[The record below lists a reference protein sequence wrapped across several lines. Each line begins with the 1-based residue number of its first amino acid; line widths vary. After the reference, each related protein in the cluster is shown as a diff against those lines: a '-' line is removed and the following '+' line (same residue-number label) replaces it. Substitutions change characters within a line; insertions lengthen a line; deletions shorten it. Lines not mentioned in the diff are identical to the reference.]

1 MRFGRRGTD
10 ATSAEESSQEN
21 AGAKASGRVKR
32 IGALLLIAIVWLGV
46 NYFAPAPDNQAGTGA
61 PAYTPI
67 ALPTA
72 TPLTLPTKGH

>member
-10 ATSAEESSQEN
+10 VTSVEESSQEE
-21 AGAKASGRVKR
+21 AGTKTSGRVRR
-32 IGALLLIAIVWLGV
+32 IGALLIIATVWLGV
-46 NYFAPAPDNQAGTGA
+46 NYFAPVPDNQAGAGA

-72 TPLTLPTKGH
+72 TPLALPTKGH